1 MSNYLFDE
9 KVPQLTFQNVK
20 SPRPILALLQCT
32 KTALLRAN
40 TQISESMR
48 DKERCISWRVT
59 EVLSSFRM
67 NSCECPHSM
76 LQCNKTYYFFSI
88 ACIHIEY
95 LSHTLRPGLFLNQI
109 DLFLDFNRYHT
120 KRNETKINRCNIQV
134 FVVLLHAMLIY
145 FPSFWYTYTSVVMHV
160 LFRSRNNLWIKV
172 SLYWFHW
179 TNTHTNRSNSQIQQ
193 QQHIDWNRLSN
204 SPI

>member
-1 MSNYLFDE
+1 MHLVTCNRSIVFVSDE
-9 KVPQLTFQNVK
+9 FLW
-20 SPRPILALLQCT
+20 
-32 KTALLRAN
+32 
-40 TQISESMR
+40 M
-48 DKERCISWRVT
+48 
-59 EVLSSFRM
+59 SSFNVTM
-67 NSCECPHSM
+67 QQDLLFFFDCLHPHRVFI
-76 LQCNKTYYFFSI
+76 TY
-88 ACIHIEY
+88 IEAR
-95 LSHTLRPGLFLNQI
+95 TFFLNQI

-134 FVVLLHAMLIY
+134 FVVWLHAMLIY

-160 LFRSRNNLWIKV
+160 LWQRYTLFRSRNNLWIKV